1 MTTTVEWLNGVDR
14 AIFTDRLRH
23 IFEAS
28 PWIAERCADGRPFA
42 DRNTLFAALATTMR
56 SGTRDEQL
64 ALIRAHPELA
74 GRAARSGDLDE
85 RSRGEQ
91 AAAQLERLASDEA
104 RTFDD
109 RNAAY
114 RERFGFPFVI
124 CARENTK
131 VTILRAFDE
140 RLANEREVEIDVAL
154 AEIEKIARL
163 RFEETVHD

>member
-14 AIFTDRLRH
+14 ETFTARLHH

-28 PWIAERCADGRPFA
+28 PWIAERAAAQRPFA
-42 DRNTLFAALATTMR
+42 DRDALLAALVGTMR

-74 GRAARSGDLDE
+74 GSAARSGVLDHL
-85 RSRGEQ
+85 SRGEQ
-91 AAAQLERLASDEA
+91 AAAQLERLASADAARFDE
-104 RTFDD
+104 

-124 CARENTK
+124 CVRENTK
-131 VTILRAFDE
+131 ESILRAFDE
-140 RLANEREVEIDVAL
+140 RMANEPDREIDVAL

-163 RFEETVHD
+163 RFEETVHE